1 MYSKSFPK
9 ERNHI
14 QGPKAINNFYEFI
27 PLQRLR
33 HILKISA
40 YCRLKSYTD
49 NPSYRHTYSSVIK
62 NWHLKSTNVMYFTT
76 VQLQVTVH
84 CTLYTNSSKFWRGAN
99 SIKEAINNPCV
110 EGQPSQHAFFF
121 SLLGLKYFHSQAGIL
136 SLLKRTM

>member
-14 QGPKAINNFYEFI
+14 PGPKAINNFYEFI
-27 PLQRLR
+27 PLQRFR

-40 YCRLKSYTD
+40 YCRLNSYTD

-62 NWHLKSTNVMYFTT
+62 NRHLESPNVMSFTT

-99 SIKEAINNPCV
+99 SIKEVINNPCV
-110 EGQPSQHAFFF
+110 EGQPSQHAFF
-121 SLLGLKYFHSQAGIL
+121 SLCWDLNIFIPKQGSFLC
-136 SLLKRTM
+136 